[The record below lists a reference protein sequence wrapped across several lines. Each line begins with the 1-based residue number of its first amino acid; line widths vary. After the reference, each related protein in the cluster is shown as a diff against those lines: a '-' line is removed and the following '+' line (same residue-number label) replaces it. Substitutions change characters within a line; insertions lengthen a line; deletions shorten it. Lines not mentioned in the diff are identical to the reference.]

1 MAETKWLTPEE
12 RTAWRALLGV
22 AVLLPGALDT
32 QLRRDAAITSFDY
45 MVLAMLAEAED
56 RTLRMSEL
64 AQRTN
69 ASLSRLS
76 HVVAKLEGRCWVRRH
91 PCPEDGRVTLASLT
105 DEGWAAMSRLAPGH
119 VAAIRALVLDAL
131 DEEDVEDLRRVC
143 TRILRRLD
151 PASLLIR
158 R

>member
-1 MAETKWLTPEE
+1 VGGETGLTAEQQKAWL
-12 RTAWRALLGV
+12 ALLGV
-22 AVLLPGALDT
+22 SVLLPGALDAR
-32 QLRRDAAITSFDY
+32 LRRDAGITSFDY
-45 MVLAMLAEAED
+45 GVLAMLADAPA

-64 AQRTN
+64 AHRTN

-105 DEGWAAMSRLAPGH
+105 DDGWAAMARLTPGH
-119 VAAIRALVLDAL
+119 VAAVRALVFDAL
-131 DEEDVEDLRRVC
+131 SEEDVEDLKRIGG
-143 TRILRRLD
+143 RILRRLD
-151 PASLLIR
+151 PASLLVR